1 MSNFMYAIPISAILY
16 DGNNYNEIKNSSVRY
31 QVQAD
36 GPDAMSNAMTI
47 NGNILHPNQYLVFW
61 PTDSYN
67 RFMPIVYDR
76 PIFEGRFNKLY
87 MH

>member
-1 MSNFMYAIPISAILY
+1 MSNFMYVIPISAILY
-16 DGNNYNEIKNSSVRY
+16 DGNNYNEIKTISIRY
-31 QVQAD
+31 QAQAD
-36 GPDAMSNAMTI
+36 GPDAISNAMTI
-47 NGNILHPNQYLVFW
+47 NGNLLHPNQYLVFW